1 MSIINTSLKIL
12 FSRNY
17 KQIEQFKAEPFGKQ
31 KEWLTYLVDHCKETE
46 YGKKYSFSQ
55 IKTRSDFKKA
65 LPIIQYE
72 DITSYIDSMM
82 QGKPNV
88 LWPGRINWFSKS
100 SGTISNRSKFIPI
113 SHQNLKQCH
122 LKGGHD
128 AMAIW
133 FNYFPNS
140 KLFDGARSLV
150 TGGSLEAL
158 SEKGMYAGDISAI
171 MLKNMPF
178 YAKYHFIPE
187 MDIALHD
194 DWEFKLEAIAKS
206 SIGQNITNI
215 SGVPT
220 WILLLLRK
228 IKEISGQDSLKNVF
242 PNLEL
247 YAHGGVDFRPYQSQ
261 FDELLTG
268 LPTRFWNNYNASEGF
283 FGIQYRPE
291 SKDML
296 LLLDN
301 GVYYEF
307 IPLSQIKNVNPDVLS
322 IEEVEMGTD
331 YALCITTNSGLFRY
345 LIGDTIQFTSTNPF
359 LFKITGRTAS
369 CINVFGEELMVW
381 NTDEAIQRT
390 AEIHQAQ
397 IREYHVAPQ
406 YLSGESAGR
415 HDWAIEFEREPKDL
429 DQFSEDLDQCLQD
442 INSDYAAKRFKGLA
456 LEKLNV
462 YSLPKGR
469 FHTWLRKERR
479 LGAQV
484 KINRLSNT
492 RIFMDQ
498 LLSY

>member
-178 YAKYHFIPE
+178 YAKYHFIP
-187 MDIALHD
+187 
-194 DWEFKLEAIAKS
+194 
-206 SIGQNITNI
+206 
-215 SGVPT
+215 
-220 WILLLLRK
+220 
-228 IKEISGQDSLKNVF
+228 
-242 PNLEL
+242 
-247 YAHGGVDFRPYQSQ
+247 
-261 FDELLTG
+261 
-268 LPTRFWNNYNASEGF
+268 
-283 FGIQYRPE
+283 
-291 SKDML
+291 
-296 LLLDN
+296 
-301 GVYYEF
+301 
-307 IPLSQIKNVNPDVLS
+307 
-322 IEEVEMGTD
+322 
-331 YALCITTNSGLFRY
+331 
-345 LIGDTIQFTSTNPF
+345 FT
-359 LFKITGRTAS
+359 
-369 CINVFGEELMVW
+369 
-381 NTDEAIQRT
+381 
-390 AEIHQAQ
+390 
-397 IREYHVAPQ
+397 
-406 YLSGESAGR
+406 
-415 HDWAIEFEREPKDL
+415 
-429 DQFSEDLDQCLQD
+429 
-442 INSDYAAKRFKGLA
+442 
-456 LEKLNV
+456 
-462 YSLPKGR
+462 
-469 FHTWLRKERR
+469 
-479 LGAQV
+479 
-484 KINRLSNT
+484 
-492 RIFMDQ
+492 
-498 LLSY
+498 